1 MPLYK
6 KGIMDYE
13 YVPLKFYST
22 SVYDEKMVSLFSD
35 ERGYVVGVQKKYESE
50 GAQEQIFLHFHLALG
65 RYLDVVSKLAY
76 NQLNK

>member
-22 SVYDEKMVSLFSD
+22 TVMEKEIVSLFSD
-35 ERGYVVGVQKKYESE
+35 ERGYLVCVADKSDSTNT
-50 GAQEQIFLHFHLALG
+50 QEHVFLHFHLALG

-76 NQLNK
+76 NELNK